1 MRVRNSFWAMLGQDV
16 SNTPE
21 AFERV
26 RGAMLQLADAHCADA
41 RDLRHRLTYAN
52 DIDALWYLRS
62 PLMAAIAARRG
73 EPVAR
78 DAITRVT
85 LLFRRNQPGAKP

>member
-1 MRVRNSFWAMLGQDV
+1 MLGQDV

-41 RDLRHRLTYAN
+41 TDLRHRLTYAN

-73 EPVAR
+73 ESVAH
-78 DAITRVT
+78 DDIARVT
-85 LLFRRNQPGAKP
+85 LLFSRNLSGVKP

>member
-1 MRVRNSFWAMLGQDV
+1 MLGQDV

-26 RGAMLQLADAHCADA
+26 RCAMLQLAHEHCADA
-41 RDLRHRLTYAN
+41 AELHHRLTYAS
-52 DIDALWYLRS
+52 DIDTLWYLRS
-62 PLMAAIAARRG
+62 PLMAAIAARSG

-85 LLFRRNQPGAKP
+85 LLFKRNQPVGFKP